1 MNNRFDWI
9 RLSIMKMRSILKL
22 KIVSI
27 HKYTI
32 IHFCHG
38 SIKNNAIRRLRKGDA
53 NLFMEEYLLCIE
65 DGFDPGLHRLTF
77 EIQGDEQRTNAIK
90 IILSDLLN
98 SFISNKSH
106 FQFLRFL

>member
-1 MNNRFDWI
+1 MKSTLRF
-9 RLSIMKMRSILKL
+9 
-22 KIVSI
+22 KIVCI
-27 HKYTI
+27 HKCTNV
-32 IHFCHG
+32 HFCHG
-38 SIKNNAIRRLRKGDA
+38 SIKNNAIRWLREGDA